1 MGNEK
6 KERLQ
11 DKNQVLTRFTEKD
24 IAWIRQEAAHRRLT
38 PVHLIRM
45 ALFDWLRREAQTD
58 EPKVSNV

>member
-1 MGNEK
+1 MGHKK

-24 IAWIRQEAAHRRLT
+24 IAWIRQEATHRRLT

-45 ALFDWLRREAQTD
+45 ALFDWLRKNAQTKA
-58 EPKVSNV
+58 PK